1 MSVKKILVS
10 QATPAGQPQY
20 TELCKKFG
28 VEIDFHPFY
37 VIEPLSSREFR
48 AQHINLPDYTAIVFS
63 ARHAIDAFFAICE
76 DLRVKVPDTMKY
88 FCTTEAVAVYLQK
101 HIVFRKRKIF
111 YGTGTPQS
119 VVALVTAKH
128 KGEKF
133 LIATSDSGHNEA
145 ITKLFDEAHLD
156 YTVGVF
162 VKAVSQDLKGV
173 DINGYDA
180 MVMCNPADLK
190 SIQENFPGLDL
201 SKFQIITFGRQI
213 VKSLDGAGVNIALQA
228 PTPQAPSVAKALE
241 LFLSS
246 QK

>member
-63 ARHAIDAFFAICE
+63 ARHAIDAFFATCE

-128 KGEKF
+128 K
-133 LIATSDSGHNEA
+133 
-145 ITKLFDEAHLD
+145 
-156 YTVGVF
+156 
-162 VKAVSQDLKGV
+162 
-173 DINGYDA
+173 
-180 MVMCNPADLK
+180 
-190 SIQENFPGLDL
+190 
-201 SKFQIITFGRQI
+201 
-213 VKSLDGAGVNIALQA
+213 
-228 PTPQAPSVAKALE
+228 
-241 LFLSS
+241 
-246 QK
+246 